1 VVDQI
6 TGGLPPVTQQQQEVI
21 NSVQPKKGGST
32 VGAIVDTTTMDYA
45 GLYDSLQ
52 TKLQE
57 YFKAYYDSINKTTTD
72 YSYGATLISLK
83 NKNYTEGELSPFTD
97 QKTDTILYG
106 KSNEFQE
113 FIDKLVKE
121 VEKDIDQ
128 GDSPIIKFVSDRAGG
143 ITGKQK
149 RELQEKL
156 KTQVSKGQT
165 DIGNTI
171 LNNNTN
177 IVKVETDLNFIFR
190 QLDVVASKLDGSLLD
205 SGEPV
210 LYDLSGSTFF
220 DPTENS
226 GSIFDIYTTK
236 MPKIIK
242 DFNELLINKDFNED
256 FYKKSNSTLDNG
268 NGCNFVE
275 GTNEGYLVNCPI
287 NRYYSLMCPYFT
299 NSEKYQNMVNEL
311 ISGPEVIADTKGLT
325 DQIKEACN
333 DLKDEYESFQKFWTD
348 QLKGIEGDQRYKDA
362 TTWKIPDNAIKTCSY
377 ITPAEGDI
385 NQKTKRIK
393 DLYSNINLNDKT
405 KTFNGKVTFN

>member
-1 VVDQI
+1 VVDKI
-6 TGGLPPVTQQQQEVI
+6 TGGLPPVTQQQQAVI

-32 VGAIVDTTTMDYA
+32 VGTIVDTTTMDYA

-128 GDSPIIKFVSDRAGG
+128 GDNPILKFVSDRSGG

-165 DIGNTI
+165 DISNTVT
-171 LNNNTN
+171 NNSTN
-177 IVKVETDLNFIFR
+177 IIQVETDLNFIFR
-190 QLDVVASKLDGSLLD
+190 QLDVVASKLDGSLLE

-268 NGCNFVE
+268 NGCSFVE
-275 GTNEGYLVNCPI
+275 GNNQGYLVNCPT

-325 DQIKEACN
+325 DQIKEVCN
-333 DLKDEYESFQKFWTD
+333 ELKKEYESFQKFWTD
-348 QLKGIEGDQRYKDA
+348 QLKGISDDQRYKDA

-393 DLYSNINLNDKT
+393 DLYSNINLNDKK